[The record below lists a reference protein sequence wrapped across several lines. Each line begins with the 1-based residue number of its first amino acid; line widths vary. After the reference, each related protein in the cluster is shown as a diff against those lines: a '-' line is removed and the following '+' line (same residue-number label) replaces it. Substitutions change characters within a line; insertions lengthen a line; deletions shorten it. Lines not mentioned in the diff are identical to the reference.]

1 MIEGLCLTTLLALAF
16 QDSTA
21 PAARAE
27 RTAIAVRADA
37 QAKSLA
43 AGQAQPAARGPILTP
58 VVPIRAEPFPPVAVR
73 LLDGPF
79 RHAQE
84 LDRAYLLSL
93 DPDRLLHNFRAN
105 AGLPTGARPY
115 GGWEEPKVELRGHFV
130 GHYLTACARMYAA
143 TGDERLKAR
152 VDAIVAGLAECQAKL
167 GSGYLSAFPE
177 SFIDRV
183 ERRQRVW
190 APWYTLH
197 KILAGLL
204 DAHAYTAN
212 ARALD
217 IARRFGDWVQSRA
230 ERLSPERIQGMLGN
244 EHGGINE
251 ALARLAV
258 ATGDRKYLDLS
269 LRFNHHAVLDPAAAG
284 RDTLTGLHAN
294 TQIPKFI
301 GNALQYELTGDLSLR
316 AAAEFFW
323 NTVVHER
330 SYVIGGHSYG
340 EVFTPKETLSRAL
353 GSNTT
358 ETCNTYNMIKL
369 THHLFAWAPQAEY
382 ADYVERA
389 LWNHILAS
397 QDPVSGM
404 MCYYVPLR
412 SGSRKV
418 YSRPEGSFWCCTG
431 TGVENFARVDESLY
445 AHSPDG
451 TTLYWNQ
458 FIASTLDWKDKG
470 LALRQETRFPDES
483 TSRLIFR
490 AEKPVSL
497 TVVVRRPAWAGP
509 GWGVRINGEPV
520 AESVGP
526 GRFLPIARE
535 WKDGD
540 AIELTMPFALRTEGF
555 RDNPERLAFLYGP
568 LVLAAEIE
576 PGRPTPAIVTGG
588 RPLVEALVPVAGKGS
603 TFRADEL
610 FRRHGGSDPVELT
623 FEPFFRVH
631 GARHYGVYWDVYSP
645 EAWKTREAEY
655 DAEQAR
661 VRELDSRTVDRVV
674 PGVEQSE
681 RDHAFAGDRTGA
693 GQFQGRPWRHAEHGW
708 FGYNLRIESGK
719 PQQLLVTYWGSD
731 GGNRTFD
738 VEVDGKVI
746 ATETLRANRPGQF
759 FDRAYDLPEDLTR
772 DRDRIQVRFRSGP
785 GQTAGGVFGIR
796 VVRRR

>member
-1 MIEGLCLTTLLALAF
+1 LAF
-16 QDSTA
+16 QDSPA

-27 RTAIAVRADA
+27 RTTIAVRADA
-37 QAKSLA
+37 PGQPLATTGQARLA
-43 AGQAQPAARGPILTP
+43 AREPILEP
-58 VVPIRAEPFPPVAVR
+58 VVPIRAEPFPPAAVR

-79 RHAQE
+79 RHAEE

-93 DPDRLLHNFRAN
+93 DPDRLLRNFRVN

-115 GGWEEPKVELRGHFV
+115 GGWEEPKCELRGHFV

-143 TGDERLKAR
+143 TGDARLKAR
-152 VDAIVAGLAECQAKL
+152 VDAVVAGLAECQAKL

-197 KILAGLL
+197 KVLAGLL
-204 DAHAYTAN
+204 DAHAYAAN
-212 ARALD
+212 AGALD
-217 IARRFGDWVQSRA
+217 VARRFGDWVRSRA
-230 ERLSPERIQGMLGN
+230 DRLSPEQIEGMLGN

-251 ALARLAV
+251 ALAALAV

-301 GNALQYELTGDLSLR
+301 GNALQYELTGDPSLR

-323 NTVVHER
+323 NTVVQER
-330 SYVIGGHSYG
+330 SYVIGGHSDG
-340 EVFTPKETLSRAL
+340 ERFTPKETLSKAL
-353 GSNTT
+353 GPNTT

-369 THHLFAWAPQAEY
+369 THHLFAWAPRAEY

-418 YSRPEGSFWCCTG
+418 YSRPEDSFWCCTG

-451 TTLYWNQ
+451 STLYWNQ
-458 FIASTLDWKDKG
+458 FVASTLDWKGKG
-470 LALRQETRFPDES
+470 LALRQETRFPDEP

-490 AEKPVSL
+490 AEEPVSL

-509 GWGVRINGEPV
+509 GWGVRVNGEPV
-520 AESVGP
+520 AESAGP
-526 GRFLPIARE
+526 GRFLSIARE

-540 AIELTMPFALRTEGF
+540 VVELTMPFALRTEGF
-555 RDNPERLAFLYGP
+555 RDHPDRLAFLHGP
-568 LVLAAEIE
+568 LVLAAEID
-576 PGRPTPAIVTGG
+576 PGRPTPVIVAGG
-588 RPLVEALVPVAGKGS
+588 RPLVEALVPVAGRGS
-603 TFRADEL
+603 TFRADGL
-610 FRRHGGSDPVELT
+610 FRRPGGSGPVALT

-631 GARHYGVYWDVYSP
+631 GARHYGVYWDVDSP
-645 EAWKTREAEY
+645 TPGGPARPSTRSSRRASGSWIP
-655 DAEQAR
+655 AR
-661 VRELDSRTVDRVV
+661 ST
-674 PGVEQSE
+674 
-681 RDHAFAGDRTGA
+681 
-693 GQFQGRPWRHAEHGW
+693 W
-708 FGYNLRIESGK
+708 
-719 PQQLLVTYWGSD
+719 
-731 GGNRTFD
+731 
-738 VEVDGKVI
+738 
-746 ATETLRANRPGQF
+746 
-759 FDRAYDLPEDLTR
+759 
-772 DRDRIQVRFRSGP
+772 
-785 GQTAGGVFGIR
+785 
-796 VVRRR
+796 